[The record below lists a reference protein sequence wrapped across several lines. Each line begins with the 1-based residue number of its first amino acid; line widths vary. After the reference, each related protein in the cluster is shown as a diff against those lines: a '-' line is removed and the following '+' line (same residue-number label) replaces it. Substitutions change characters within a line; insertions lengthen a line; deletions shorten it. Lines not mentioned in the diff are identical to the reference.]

1 MDFLQILIVAGIAL
15 ALSLLMGLAWIVQQR
30 TGNSGWVDTIW
41 TYSVGL
47 VGAVAALLPFG
58 EALQVRQMLVGGL
71 VLLWSVRLG
80 THIARR
86 AAAGIDDPRYASY
99 AQEWGSQAP
108 LRMFAFL
115 QSQAFASVPLPF
127 AVFLAAH
134 APRGALGVQDYA
146 GAAIM
151 LAAVAGEAIAD
162 EQLRSFKRNKAN
174 AGLVCNIG
182 LWRWSRHPNYFF
194 EWLGWLAYPMIAL
207 SPGYAW
213 GWASLIAP
221 AIMYWILVHVTGI
234 PPLEVQMLRSRGR
247 RYRDYQARTSA
258 FFPRPPKKVP
268 E

>member
-1 MDFLQILIVAGIAL
+1 MSFLQIQTVAGIAV

-41 TYSVGL
+41 TYAVGL
-47 VGAVAALLPFG
+47 VGTVAALWPLTETLP
-58 EALQVRQMLVGGL
+58 VRQVLVGGM
-71 VLLWSVRLG
+71 VLLWSARLG

-86 AAAGIDDPRYASY
+86 AASGIDDPRYASY
-99 AQEWGSQAP
+99 AQEWGVDAP
-108 LRMFAFL
+108 RRMFTFL
-115 QSQAFASVPLPF
+115 QSQALASVPLPF

-134 APRGALGVQDYA
+134 APRPALGLQDYA

-162 EQLRSFKRNKAN
+162 EQLRRFKRHKPN
-174 AGLVCNIG
+174 AGQVCDVG

-194 EWLGWLAYPMIAL
+194 EWLGWLAYPVIAL
-207 SPGYAW
+207 SHGYAW
-213 GWASLIAP
+213 GWATLIAP

-234 PPLEVQMLRSRGR
+234 PPLEAQMLRSRGR

-258 FFPRPPKKVP
+258 FFPRPPKPAP